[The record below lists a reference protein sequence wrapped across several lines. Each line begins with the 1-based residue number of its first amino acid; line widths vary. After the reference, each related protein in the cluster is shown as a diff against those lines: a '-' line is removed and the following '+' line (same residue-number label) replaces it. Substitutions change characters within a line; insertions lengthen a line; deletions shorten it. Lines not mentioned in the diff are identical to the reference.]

1 MPEWDSY
8 ACEIP
13 KPVGFTAK
21 PCSKLTEVHHVIH
34 VPGARRILE
43 DGRIRAGLV
52 YDESRLNRSRL
63 CVAWLSAN
71 TWAYGS
77 IYGNVQFTFDW
88 LDIIKGR
95 QVYWVEAMT
104 EYNPSAYRL
113 LLTDRDLAKS
123 KHVQVYDPAT
133 DDGPLKRKGSTWY
146 WNGEYTSEFMVEADL
161 LLNLCREVSFI
172 RHHDTICR
180 RNGSS
185 CPDRKAS
192 PAKIGG
198 RVMAFILGN
207 AIHGADEA
215 LLPADP
221 RFHPD
226 RLSFDGETSVTGI
239 WKALGSKPG
248 HFTGGIKKP
257 ASRQALLRG
266 ALALHGSDQ
275 DKGAKSLVA
284 LLAAQD
290 IFEKAL
296 CKVVAEHFGFSGYQ
310 MPD

>member
-1 MPEWDSY
+1 M
-8 ACEIP
+8 
-13 KPVGFTAK
+13 V
-21 PCSKLTEVHHVIH
+21 H
-34 VPGARRILE
+34 VPEARRILE

-71 TWAYGS
+71 TWATGS

-88 LDIIKGR
+88 RSIIRGR

-104 EYNPSAYRL
+104 AYRPPAYRL
-113 LLTDRDLAKS
+113 LLTDRDLTKS
-123 KHVQVYDPAT
+123 KYVQVYDPAT
-133 DDGPLKRKGSTWY
+133 DDGPLRRKSRSWY

-161 LLNLCREVSFI
+161 PLKLCKEVSFI

-185 CPDRKAS
+185 CPDKKAS

-207 AIHGADEA
+207 AIHGVDEA

-221 RFHPD
+221 KLYPD
-226 RLSFDGETSVTGI
+226 RLSPDGETGVIGI
-239 WKALGSKPG
+239 WKTLGSKPER
-248 HFTGGIKKP
+248 FTGGIKKP

-275 DKGAKSLVA
+275 DEPAKSLVA
-284 LLAAQD
+284 LLSAQD

-296 CKVVAEHFGFSGYQ
+296 CEVVAKHFGFSGYEL
-310 MPD
+310 PD